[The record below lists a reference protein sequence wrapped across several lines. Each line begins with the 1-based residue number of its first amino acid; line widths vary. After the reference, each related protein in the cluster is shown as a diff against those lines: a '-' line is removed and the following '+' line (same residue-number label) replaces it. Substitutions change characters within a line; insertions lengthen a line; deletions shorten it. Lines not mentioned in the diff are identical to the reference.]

1 MVIAQV
7 LHQIHILP
15 VDRVGSEKN
24 KPLRCFI
31 FSQATVV
38 QILAKSV
45 EVRWSTFF
53 PALWEGVP
61 NFKDQFSN
69 ILNSR
74 ILKSKI
80 FFFVKYFFHFLKTRP
95 YQRGK

>member
-24 KPLRCFI
+24 KPLRCFV
-31 FSQATVV
+31 FSEATVI

-45 EVRWSTFF
+45 EVGWSRFF
-53 PALWEGVP
+53 QALGEGVP
-61 NFKDQFSN
+61 NFKDQFSD

-74 ILKSKI
+74 IL
-80 FFFVKYFFHFLKTRP
+80 T
-95 YQRGK
+95 